1 MAKARADDL
10 AGRRILVVE
19 DEYMVA
25 TEVVGELEARGA
37 HVVGPVPT
45 VARALGLVEADGALD
60 GAVLDVNLHD
70 EMAFPV
76 ADALTARGVR
86 FVLSTGYDRSVI
98 PARFASVPL
107 CEKPVDPVEIAD
119 ALTRHLAE
127 G

>member
-1 MAKARADDL
+1 MAEAQAGGL
-10 AGRRILVVE
+10 EGRRILVVE

-25 TEVVGELEARGA
+25 GEVVGELEARGA
-37 HVVGPVPT
+37 LVVGPVPT
-45 VARALGLVEADGALD
+45 VARALEIVEASGALD

-76 ADALTARGVR
+76 ADALAARGVR
-86 FVLSTGYDRSVI
+86 FVLSTGYDKAVI
-98 PARFASVPL
+98 PERFAGVPR

-119 ALTRHLAE
+119 ALARHLAK